1 MSVVTDTIGLTDSK
15 GAEQASQASTAM
27 TKEQL
32 AFDKQRY
39 ADWKAVYGPLQEDL
53 GTYYKN
59 LTGGELS
66 AKHIESIQMESQLA
80 QQQIDQSLAQRGISG
95 GGLEA
100 SLTNQN
106 IFSTSMQKAAA
117 RASGDQ
123 MANEQKMNFLNLGIG
138 QGAQIGTNIAQT
150 SAAGASGLRSQASAL
165 EQSNQNTIGSMVGT
179 GAGLWAMSDK
189 RLKDNLVLVNTVKGV
204 NFYTWDWNTIAEE
217 FGLKGSSFGVIAQEV
232 QKLIPNS
239 VDSSN
244 RYLSVNYSVVLD
256 YIKDN

>member
-32 AFDKQRY
+32 DFDKQRY

-59 LTGGELS
+59 LTGSTLS
-66 AKHIESIQMESQLA
+66 AKHVESIQMESQLA
-80 QQQIDQSLAQRGISG
+80 QQQIDQTLAQRGISG

-106 IFSTSMQKAAA
+106 IFGTSMQKATA

-123 MANEQKMNFLNLGIG
+123 MANEQKLNFLNLGLG
-138 QGAQIGTNIAQT
+138 QGAQIGNNIAQT
-150 SAAGASGLRSQASAL
+150 SASGASGLRSQAAGL
-165 EQSNQNTIGSMVGT
+165 EQSNQSTIGSMVGT
-179 GAGLWAMSDK
+179 GVGIWALSDK
-189 RLKDNLVLVNTVKGV
+189 RLKTNLNLVNTIKGI
-204 NFYTWDWNTIAEE
+204 NFYTWDWNEKAEE
-217 FGLKGSSFGVIAQEV
+217 LGLSGSSFGVIAQEIEDII
-232 QKLIPNS
+232 LNAINY
-239 VDSSN
+239 DSK
-244 RYLSVNYSVVLD
+244 YMSVNYSMILD